1 MTIKRAM
8 AATLQL
14 LFSGVPF
21 VYYGEE
27 IGMSGTKPDENIRRP
42 MQWTADGGF
51 TSGKPWRDY
60 FEDFAERNVAA
71 QTQDPQSLLSHYREL
86 IRLRNSHEALRIG
99 QPWLIESDHPAIYA
113 ALRSSANQTVLVLL
127 NLSHKPV
134 EGYSLNLT
142 EGPLKRDMQARLLF
156 GEGDVQP
163 PQPNAAGGFDAYRPT
178 AVLPAYSTL
187 VVQLTP

>member
-1 MTIKRAM
+1 
-8 AATLQL
+8 
-14 LFSGVPF
+14 
-21 VYYGEE
+21 
-27 IGMSGTKPDENIRRP
+27 MSGTKPDEDIRRP
-42 MQWTADGGF
+42 MQWTSDGGF
-51 TSGKPWRDY
+51 TSGEPWREY
-60 FEDFAERNVAA
+60 FEDFTERNVAA
-71 QTQDPQSLLSHYREL
+71 QTQDPQSLLSQYREL

-127 NLSHKPV
+127 NLSNKPV
-134 EGYSLNLT
+134 EGTSLSLAA
-142 EGPLKRDMQARLLF
+142 GPLKGDMQARLLF

-178 AVLPAYSTL
+178 TVLPAYSAL